1 MTLEELASRLKELE
15 SIRTSAEREFVTI
28 KDCRRRV
35 EELEEDRDALLEFL
49 AGMLPESLDD
59 LTREERGRIYQ
70 MLRLEAMPVPQG
82 GYEVSGA
89 LCTFAAPR
97 G

>member
-1 MTLEELASRLKELE
+1 
-15 SIRTSAEREFVTI
+15 
-28 KDCRRRV
+28 
-35 EELEEDRDALLEFL
+35 
-49 AGMLPESLDD
+49 MLPKALDD
-59 LTREERGRIYQ
+59 LTGEERSRIYQ

-89 LCTFAAPR
+89 LCTVAAPS